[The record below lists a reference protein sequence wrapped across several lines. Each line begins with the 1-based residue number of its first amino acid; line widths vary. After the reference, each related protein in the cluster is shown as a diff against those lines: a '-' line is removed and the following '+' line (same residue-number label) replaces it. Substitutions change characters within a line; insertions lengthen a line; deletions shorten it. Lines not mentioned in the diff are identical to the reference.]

1 MFMNTQIIFKRKIY
15 NKLLEWKESAQGSEA
30 LLIQGARRV
39 GKSTLAEEFAKNE
52 YKSYIV
58 LDFSKEGEEV
68 FRLFDSMTDLD
79 FFFLSLQQI
88 KNVRLEERN
97 SVIIF
102 DEVQFCPKARQ
113 SIKFLVADG
122 RYDYIETGS
131 LISIRKNTHGIL
143 IPSEEQRI
151 DMFPMDYEEFLWAIG
166 KDVTYD
172 LLHNQEKYWFS
183 FDDSLNRT
191 LMKELRL
198 YFLIGGMPQA
208 IVKYIQ
214 TNNIAEVDKIK
225 RRILKLYFDDFEK
238 IDPSGTL
245 SEIFLSIPGE
255 LAKNKLR
262 FEMGS
267 ILGNVPASLPSL
279 LHEMNESMTVNF
291 CYRCSDPNVGFGLHK
306 DSASFKIY
314 IGDTGLFVTLAFWD
328 SDVSDNTIYSKILGD
343 KLSVD
348 MGYVFENLAAQM
360 IRASGR
366 TLYYYTWPQREDLK
380 KHYEVDFL
388 LTNHDK
394 IIPVEVKSGGYR
406 THRSLDAFCEKFSER
421 TLFPLM
427 VYTKAPRRDANLKMI
442 PFYLFPI
449 ILEKR

>member
-1 MFMNTQIIFKRKIY
+1 METPKIFKRKIY
-15 NKLLEWKESAQGSEA
+15 NKLLEWKRASNGSDA

-58 LDFSKEGEEV
+58 LDFSKEGEDV
-68 FRLFDSMTDLD
+68 FHLFDSMSDLD
-79 FFFLSLQQI
+79 FFFFRLQQI

-97 SVIIF
+97 SVIIL

-113 SIKFLVADG
+113 AIKFLVADG

-131 LISIRKNTHGIL
+131 LISIRKNTQDIL
-143 IPSEEQRI
+143 IPSEEHRI

-166 KDVTYD
+166 KDVTLD

-183 FDDSLNRT
+183 IDDSLNRT
-191 LMKELRL
+191 LMKEVRL
-198 YFLIGGMPQA
+198 YLLIGGMPQA
-208 IVKYIQ
+208 IVKYLQ
-214 TNNIAEVDKIK
+214 TNNLAEVDKVK

-245 SEIFLSIPGE
+245 SEIFMSIPGE
-255 LAKNKLR
+255 LTKNKLR

-267 ILGNVPASLPSL
+267 ILGKIPVSLQAL
-279 LHEMNESMTVNF
+279 LHEIKESMTVNF

-306 DSASFKIY
+306 DTESFKIY
-314 IGDTGLFVTLAFWD
+314 VGDTGLFVTLAFWD
-328 SDVSDNTIYSKILGD
+328 RDVSDNTIYSKILGD

-348 MGYVFENLAAQM
+348 LGYVFENLAAQM

-366 TLYYYTWPQREDLK
+366 TLYYYTWPQRDDLK
-380 KHYEVDFL
+380 KHYEIDFL
-388 LTNHDK
+388 LTCRDK
-394 IIPVEVKSGGYR
+394 IVPAEVKSGGYK
-406 THRSLDAFCEKFSER
+406 THKSLDVFCEKFSER
-421 TLFPLM
+421 TLLPLM
-427 VYTKAPRRDANLKMI
+427 VYTKAPHRDANLKMI

-449 ILEKR
+449 FMEKL

>member
-1 MFMNTQIIFKRKIY
+1 MNTQIIFKRKIY

-79 FFFLSLQQI
+79 FFFLRLQQI